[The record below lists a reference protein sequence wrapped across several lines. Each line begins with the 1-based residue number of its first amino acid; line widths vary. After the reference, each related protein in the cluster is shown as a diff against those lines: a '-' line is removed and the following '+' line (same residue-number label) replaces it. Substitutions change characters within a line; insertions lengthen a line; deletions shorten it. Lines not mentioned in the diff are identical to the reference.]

1 MTSGWSQKKKKKG
14 GVKVLPHHIAGITSF
29 GPHISVCVCV
39 CVPMCVCV
47 HAHTPC

>member
-39 CVPMCVCV
+39 PMCVCV